1 MLIMSDSLLQTVLGN
16 ERRALAMLRNSRE
29 PQKAGRN
36 FRRTFTSFSTSINA
50 SSGSRRLRC
59 RCSCNR
65 VVIWC
70 CQPELSDA
78 RTDLHGE
85 DKATPVCLP
94 NRAVCVFHSN
104 LASISSLL
112 ASLLPPKCQDAACSH
127 PARHHSNVGAHRQK
141 RGLQIPERLCV
152 YFMTRTSRLLSGD
165 RDQRGG
171 QMFPLRQRRAS
182 ARSTP
187 RI

>member
-16 ERRALAMLRNSRE
+16 ECRALAVLRNSRE

-50 SSGSRRLRC
+50 SSGSRRIRC

-70 CQPELSDA
+70 RQPELSDA

-94 NRAVCVFHSN
+94 NRAVCVFHPICSIHSHSN
-104 LASISSLL
+104 PASISSLL
-112 ASLLPPKCQDAACSH
+112 ASLLPPNCQNAACSH
-127 PARHHSNVGAHRQK
+127 PAHHRSNVGARTD
-141 RGLQIPERLCV
+141 RNAPCRFPERLCV
-152 YFMTRTSRLLSGD
+152 YFTTCSRAG
-165 RDQRGG
+165 
-171 QMFPLRQRRAS
+171 F
-182 ARSTP
+182 
-187 RI
+187 

>member
-16 ERRALAMLRNSRE
+16 ECRALAMLRNSRE

-36 FRRTFTSFSTSINA
+36 FRRTFTSFSTSINM

-59 RCSCNR
+59 RCSCNC

-85 DKATPVCLP
+85 DKATPVYLP
-94 NRAVCVFHSN
+94 NRAVCVFHSISSIHSHSN
-104 LASISSLL
+104 FASISSLL
-112 ASLLPPKCQDAACSH
+112 ASLMPPNCQDTACSH
-127 PARHHSNVGAHRQK
+127 LARHHSNVGAHRQK
-141 RGLQIPERLCV
+141 RTLQIPE
-152 YFMTRTSRLLSGD
+152 
-165 RDQRGG
+165 
-171 QMFPLRQRRAS
+171 
-182 ARSTP
+182 
-187 RI
+187 